1 MLPLVI
7 VTALGAAGI
16 YFLTKPKASGPL
28 SDAETY
34 GFVSIPIPD
43 SVKPEPATAAERAAL
58 KPMDRVVTFVQRP
71 GRPKL
76 AINAV
81 VDLVLGDTVNGSFA
95 TPYAWGKG
103 WTADEPT
110 PAVGEKFSFP
120 KSFVFY
126 VYGEGEKL
134 ITEPMKGSSS
144 AGETKI

>member
-1 MLPLVI
+1 MIALVLAA
-7 VTALGAAGI
+7 TALSIYLITRSGKAAPM
-16 YFLTKPKASGPL
+16 T
-28 SDAETY
+28 DAETY

-43 SVKPEPATAAERAAL
+43 TVRPEPATDAERKAL
-58 KPMDRVVTFVQRP
+58 KPFDRVVTFVQRP

-76 AINAV
+76 AANMV

-103 WTADEPT
+103 WTADEPI

-126 VYGEGEKL
+126 VYSEGEKL
-134 ITEPMKGSSS
+134 VTEPMKAAGSS
-144 AGETKI
+144 GETKI